1 MEIDA
6 FYDSS
11 GNSVAAITPAS
22 LVSLVKES
30 LTSALNVPAD
40 FGENAYSLSTTELGI
55 MRFRHGPC
63 RWEIVE
69 ADDLSALLDVRKLV
83 EIPGYC
89 TQARVMVV
97 LVSRSTPPESDREW
111 VKRDFTADG

>member
-1 MEIDA
+1 METDA
-6 FYDSS
+6 FFDSS
-11 GNSVAAITPAS
+11 GNPMTAIAPAS
-22 LVSLVKES
+22 LVSLVKKT

-40 FGENAYSLSTTELGI
+40 FGEDAYSLSTAELGG

-69 ADDLSALLDVRKLV
+69 ADDLSGSDVRNLV

-89 TQARVMVV
+89 PQARVMVV
-97 LVSRSTPPESDREW
+97 LVSRSTPPESDQEW